1 MGCSNC
7 NDCDSA
13 SGTPQKQRLN
23 KFGFKRQSKGGHN
36 NKRGLQDSEC
46 AQLDS
51 LQMPTHYRGK
61 MKDDADKTDFIDFW
75 LQAIEDET
83 AAVDYLTDNQK
94 KHRFVPPRQLPIIS
108 FGKCGTN
115 LAIPKK
121 DCQSGW
127 NRDVE
132 RVYVEKPENPD
143 EFETFETGQDGVEAV
158 LKSDGKLYFTRNASA
173 FKGAPPV
180 DGTNQPQPC
189 VNNTNCEDGQVCM
202 LPPDHTGPGMCVDSH
217 GHDRR
222 LNAPDND
229 PCPTCQH
236 FPEGDECQ
244 NCMIQQ
250 GFTAPNTTST
260 SGGGDT
266 CGSPINVCDGVACEI
281 SYDDVENA
289 CNTTSDNND
298 GNVNGTPTS
307 GSGNTDG
314 NVNDNQQNACDVY
327 NYAAPETNVSTQVSN
342 CNDEQ
347 GCQWTETPGGP
358 FSDQGIN
365 GSCQSTND
373 NNNNNDNNQNAC
385 NSCLTAN
392 DNNSTLCAGPCGNTD
407 GNVNG
412 NQQNA
417 CDVYNNAAPGTNVST
432 QVSNCNDA
440 QGCQWT
446 ETPGGPFSDQDING
460 SCQSTNG
467 NTDGN
472 GSSGAPGCN
481 GDAPLTQQTSCA
493 NCAGLVYVPDNT
505 GNTGIC
511 TGCDTNGTRITIG
524 VGNYGTSAQWCAS
537 GSSGNT
543 DGNTDGSV
551 NIAFTGS
558 TYTVCAG
565 QSATVTW
572 NGYHNICEVDET
584 TFNNLPDSSD
594 NCNSG
599 QQVWGF
605 ESDSA
610 VKTLTNLGAQSGG
623 TRFFICSKHP
633 TSKFKVECQAPSTG
647 GDDGKV
653 YCSSFVGPNTCG
665 QEGLV
670 DAPDTIECQS
680 GTCDTTRCCKSIDN
694 PCTTNGMINGGS
706 CKCGNTAAFPQS
718 RCVDGTHTP
727 ACNSATTAD
736 NTICMCGTFTSG
748 SDDGA
753 SSYVQCKKKT
763 DCDSQATP
771 PVCSNLHRTCD
782 NVNGASL
789 TKTTFD
795 CSGETNAIAAAPA
808 TITCIGSPCTP
819 AECCTG
825 AANQP
830 PIVLYTNV
838 TGTFVKANCSEIEQ
852 AYEEK
857 ECTTSCT

>member
-1 MGCSNC
+1 MKLFAPILFLLFSTGHLVMGETCTSC
-7 NDCDSA
+7 ESCYT
-13 SGTPQKQRLN
+13 SGNPAQKQRFI
-23 KFGFKRQSKGGHN
+23 KFKEARIYWENENGG
-36 NKRGLQDSEC
+36 KRGLED
-46 AQLDS
+46 LDCKD
-51 LQMPTHYRGK
+51 LNEHKMPSSYWGK
-61 MKDDADKTDFIDFW
+61 MKDDNTGDKEDFIDFW

-115 LAIPKK
+115 LDIPKK

-202 LPPDHTGPGMCVDSH
+202 LPPPGHTGPGMCVDSHGVDSH

-236 FPEGDECQ
+236 FPTGDECQ

-327 NYAAPETNVSTQVSN
+327 N
-342 CNDEQ
+342 
-347 GCQWTETPGGP
+347 
-358 FSDQGIN
+358 
-365 GSCQSTND
+365 
-373 NNNNNDNNQNAC
+373 
-385 NSCLTAN
+385 
-392 DNNSTLCAGPCGNTD
+392 
-407 GNVNG
+407 
-412 NQQNA
+412 
-417 CDVYNNAAPGTNVST
+417 NAAPGTNVST

-446 ETPGGPFSDQDING
+446 ETPGGPFSDQGING

-493 NCAGLVYVPDNT
+493 NCAGLVYVPAM
-505 GNTGIC
+505 GIC
-511 TGCDTNGTRITIG
+511 TGCDTDGTTRITSG
-524 VGNYGTSAQWCAS
+524 VGNHGTSENPAQWCAS

-558 TYTVCAG
+558 TYTVCVG

-572 NGYHNICEVDET
+572 NGYHNICEVDEN
-584 TFNNLPDSSD
+584 TFDDPPDSND

-605 ESDSA
+605 ESDNA
-610 VKTLTNLGAQSGG
+610 EQTLTNLGAQPGG

-633 TSKFKVECQAPSTG
+633 TSKFKVECPAPSTG

-653 YCSSFVGPNTCG
+653 YCSSFASSCG

-670 DAPDTIECQS
+670 DAPDTIECLG

-706 CKCGNTAAFPQS
+706 CKCGNTAAFSES

-727 ACNSATTAD
+727 ACNSAAD
-736 NTICMCGTFTSG
+736 NTICMCGTFNSG

-771 PVCSNLHRTCD
+771 PVCSNRHRTCD
-782 NVNGASL
+782 NVDGASL

-795 CSGETNAIAAAPA
+795 CGGDSNSIDAAPE
-808 TITCIGSPCTP
+808 TITCAGGTCT
-819 AECCTG
+819 ASECCTV
-825 AANQP
+825 APPSLP
-830 PIVLYTNV
+830 PIVLYTNA
-838 TGTFVKANCSEIEQ
+838 TGTWKKANCSEIEQ
-852 AYEEK
+852 AYEDAS
-857 ECTTSCT
+857 CATSCT